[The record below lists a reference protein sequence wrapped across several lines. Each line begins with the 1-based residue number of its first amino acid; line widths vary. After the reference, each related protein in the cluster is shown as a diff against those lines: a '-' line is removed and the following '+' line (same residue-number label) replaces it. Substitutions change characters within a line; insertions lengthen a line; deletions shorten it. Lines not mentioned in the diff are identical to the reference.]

1 MNASRFKFTAIG
13 ECMVEMVPADN
24 GLYAMRYAGDSFNT
38 SQYLAWL
45 DDKNDFTVSYLTS
58 LGADKFGRKML
69 KAWEDNQ
76 INTDY
81 VLTNSTKN
89 TGLYFADTDENG
101 NRDYTFFRSD
111 SAAKYLFQHDD
122 IDQTLDRVLNTSD
135 ILYVSLISMAIL
147 NNENKKKLIA
157 FFERAHSKGI
167 KTVLDTNYRESL
179 WASKQET
186 VNWHNKLLPF
196 IHTALPTFDENQ
208 ILFGDKTPKDTIDRL
223 RQAGVKEVIVK
234 NGKDGAYIFGNGQEI
249 FVPAISNVK
258 VVDTTAAGDSFNA
271 GFLYAKTLGQSVE
284 TCAKLGHSLASK
296 VIQHKGALISKSD
309 VAKLS
314 NFASDELV
322 A

>member
-13 ECMVEMVPADN
+13 ECMIEMVPADN

-45 DDKNDFTVSYLTS
+45 DDKNDFIVSYLTC

-69 KAWEDNQ
+69 KAWGDNQ
-76 INTDY
+76 INTEY
-81 VLTNSTKN
+81 VLTNNIKN

-111 SAAKYLFQHDD
+111 SAAKYLFQHDN
-122 IDQTLDRVLNTSD
+122 IDQTLDNVLANTD
-135 ILYVSLISMAIL
+135 TLYISLISMAIL
-147 NNENKKKLIA
+147 SNEDKEKLIT
-157 FFERAHSKGI
+157 FFERAYSTGI

-186 VNWHNKLLPF
+186 INWHNKLLPF
-196 IHTALPTFDENQ
+196 IHTAMPTFDENQ
-208 ILFGDKTPKDTIDRL
+208 ILFGDKTPNDTIDRL
-223 RQAGVKEVIVK
+223 KQADVKEIIVK
-234 NGKDGAYIFGNGQEI
+234 NGEDGAYIFDNGQET
-249 FVPAISNVK
+249 FVPAHNVVK

-271 GFLYAKTLGQSVE
+271 GYLYARALGHSNEVS
-284 TCAKLGHSLASK
+284 AKLGHSLASK
-296 VIQHKGALISKSD
+296 VIQHKGALISKND

-314 NFASDELV
+314 NFTSDEL
-322 A
+322 AA